1 MQNFMAE
8 DVVGGL
14 GAIVLF
20 PLFLW
25 IPGYVIGWCLN
36 LFQFRQRTTVF
47 RIVSALPISI
57 AICPS
62 VTYLLGRFVG
72 MPAVWVFYIGAAT
85 VFAGLVLS
93 AWRRGARRISVPKG
107 AAAFVAILAVW
118 LGIVLFSTI
127 DIQIGDRLYYPT
139 STFDFSLRAA
149 LTHAITV
156 SGIPPTSPFIFP
168 GHPVG
173 LRYHYFWLLMCSLV
187 NQTAPRVVSA
197 RHAEMGGVFWAGV
210 GLLAMVALC
219 LRLFTVNPAAPLRRR
234 VLVGTLLAGITG
246 LDILPSLMLL
256 SFYAR
261 GWMAFVLPSGESWN
275 EYVDWFLHSSLWAP
289 HAVGAL
295 VAELTAFLIIWHAPA
310 DRRRWVVSSLA
321 AALGLASTV
330 GISIWVAFVFA
341 AFLIAWSLVCVR
353 KRWWGQ
359 FRTLALCGAASLVL
373 LWPYLRDLSGPAVS
387 GVSSPGPPGI
397 GSLVHWTV
405 REFSLAALI
414 RSPGM
419 PHWERLVLVNG
430 SLLPMNYLL
439 EFGFFF
445 LVARFKWS
453 ECRRSGKP
461 LSPVDLAC
469 WVMLSASAL
478 ICTFLKS
485 VVIGN
490 NDLGWRGFLL
500 AQFILLLWAVDLWVK
515 RDTPGWLSAG
525 QKGLLVTLI
534 GLGIAGSAYD
544 LAITRFYPLL
554 ADSGVLPPLDWMAP
568 DREFGKRTYAA
579 RAAYEW
585 IRRQTPETATV
596 QYNPAVA
603 RQETAALAY
612 ADRGAAAADLGCNVT
627 FGGNPQLCAPIVSHL
642 QKVYAAAGRTPSESL
657 IDACRGLPVNILVF
671 KDTDPV
677 WADPNAWV
685 WRAPPLFA
693 NSYFRVFGCGHFDP
707 ATPDKYLQS
716 AER

>member
-8 DVVGGL
+8 DLVGGL
-14 GAIVLF
+14 CAIVLF

-36 LFQFRQRTTVF
+36 LFQFRQRTTGF
-47 RIVSALPISI
+47 RMVSSLPISI
-57 AICPS
+57 ALCPS

-72 MPAVWVFYIGAAT
+72 MPAVWAFYVAAAA
-85 VFAGLVLS
+85 VFAGLALS
-93 AWRRGARRISVPKG
+93 AWWRGARRIRFPEG
-107 AAAFVAILAVW
+107 TAAYIAILAVW

-156 SGIPPTSPFIFP
+156 SGIPPASPFIFP

-187 NQTAPRVVSA
+187 NQTAPQLVSA

-210 GLLAMVALC
+210 GLLALLAMC

-234 VLVGTLLAGITG
+234 LLAGTLLAGITG

-261 GWMAFVLPSGESWN
+261 GWMTFVLPSGESWN

-289 HAVGAL
+289 HAVAAL
-295 VAELTAFLIIWHAPA
+295 VSELTGFLIIWHARTG
-310 DRRRWVVSSLA
+310 RRRWVVSSLGA
-321 AALGLASTV
+321 AFALASTV

-341 AFLIAWSLVCVR
+341 AFLIAWTLVCAQ

-359 FRTLALCGAASLVL
+359 FRTLVLCGAASLVL

-387 GVSSPGPPGI
+387 GGSSPGAPEI
-397 GSLVHWTV
+397 ASLVHWTV

-414 RSPGM
+414 RTPGM

-445 LVARFKWS
+445 LVARFKWR
-453 ECRRSGKP
+453 ECRRSGRP

-469 WVMLSASAL
+469 WVMLSVSAL

-485 VVIGN
+485 AVIGN

-500 AQFILLLWAVDLWVK
+500 AQFILLLWAVDLWVR
-515 RDTPGWLSAG
+515 RDESRSLLAG
-525 QKGLLVTLI
+525 QRWLLVTFI
-534 GLGIAGSAYD
+534 GLGIAGSMYD
-544 LAITRFYPLL
+544 LAITRFYPLF
-554 ADSGVLPPLDWMAP
+554 ADSGIVPPLDWMAP

-585 IRRQTPETATV
+585 IRRQTPDTATV
-596 QYNPAVA
+596 QYNPVVA

-612 ADRGAAAADLGCNVT
+612 ADRRAAAADLACNVT
-627 FGGNPQLCAPIVSHL
+627 FGGNPQLCAPIVSRL
-642 QKVYAAAGRTPSESL
+642 QAIYAVPGRTVSTGLEE
-657 IDACRGLPVNILVF
+657 ACRGLPVDVLVA

-677 WADPNAWV
+677 WTGANAWV
-685 WRAPPLFA
+685 WREPPLFA
-693 NSYFRVFGCGHFDP
+693 NSYFRVFGCGHFAP
-707 ATPDKYLQS
+707 RTPEKYLQS